1 MDMQNAS
8 KRSEL
13 FNTTK
18 IYLATPW
25 FNKEQKNRV
34 EEVSKL
40 LSNNP
45 TVGVIHFPFD
55 YQYKNA
61 NIDNKDGIFGSLE
74 WQVATYQNDLSAM
87 GTADCGVFLY
97 DLDNV
102 DDGTAFEVGYM
113 RSMGKPAIIVTFSH
127 NKNVK
132 VNLMIARGATA
143 FIDGDKN
150 LNDLVNYNFN
160 HFPSN
165 PVCTHEVF

>member
-1 MDMQNAS
+1 MN
-8 KRSEL
+8 KRQSNL
-13 FNTTK
+13 NTTK

-25 FNKEQKNRV
+25 FNSEQKERV
-34 EEVSKL
+34 EKASLL
-40 LSNNP
+40 LSENP
-45 TVGVIHFPFD
+45 TVGIVHFPFD

-61 NIDNKDGIFGSLE
+61 KINNQNEMFGSLE

-113 RSMGKPAIIVTFSH
+113 RSMNKPAIVVTFSH
-127 NKNVK
+127 KNDTK
-132 VNLMIARGATA
+132 VNLMIARGATT
-143 FIDGDKN
+143 FIDGD
-150 LNDLVNYNFN
+150 NDLEKLSSFNFN

-165 PVCTHEVF
+165 PVCPYPVF

>member
-1 MDMQNAS
+1 MN
-8 KRSEL
+8 KRTEV
-13 FNTTK
+13 FNSTK

-25 FNKEQKNRV
+25 FNEEQKKRV
-34 EEVSKL
+34 EEVSEL
-40 LSNNP
+40 LSGNP
-45 TVGVIHFPFD
+45 TVGVVHFPFD
-55 YQYKNA
+55 HQYKDA
-61 NIDNKDGIFGSLE
+61 NIDNKDGVFGSLE

-113 RSMGKPAIIVTFSH
+113 RSMGKPAIVVTFSH
-127 NKNVK
+127 KEDVK
-132 VNLMIARGATA
+132 VNLMIARGATT
-143 FIDGDKN
+143 FIDGDT
-150 LNDLVNYNFN
+150 DLEQLASYDFN

>member
-1 MDMQNAS
+1 MN
-8 KRSEL
+8 KRTFIRSSA
-13 FNTTK
+13 K

-25 FNKEQKNRV
+25 FSPEQKGRV
-34 EEVSKL
+34 EKVSEL
-40 LSNNP
+40 LSCNP

-55 YQYKNA
+55 YQYKDA
-61 NIDNKDGIFGSLE
+61 TIDNQNGVFGSLE

-87 GTADCGVFLY
+87 GTSDCGVFLY
-97 DLDNV
+97 DLDNL

-127 NKNVK
+127 QKNVK

-143 FIDGDKN
+143 FINGDTDLEQ
-150 LNDLVNYNFN
+150 LNSYNFN

-165 PVCTHEVF
+165 PVCPHDVF

>member
-1 MDMQNAS
+1 MN
-8 KRSEL
+8 KRMEVRSSA
-13 FNTTK
+13 K

-25 FNKEQKNRV
+25 FNPEQKERV
-34 EEVSKL
+34 EKVSSL
-40 LSNNP
+40 LSCNP
-45 TVGVIHFPFD
+45 TVDVVHFPFD
-55 YQYKNA
+55 HQYKDA
-61 NIDNKDGIFGSLE
+61 TIDNQNGVFGSLE

-113 RSMGKPAIIVTFSH
+113 RSLGKPAIVVTFSH
-127 NKNVK
+127 KEDVK

-143 FIDGDKN
+143 FIDGDV
-150 LNDLVNYNFN
+150 DLEQLASYDFN

>member
-1 MDMQNAS
+1 MN
-8 KRSEL
+8 KRTEIQSSA
-13 FNTTK
+13 K

-25 FNKEQKNRV
+25 FSLEQKERV
-34 EEVSKL
+34 ERVSEL
-40 LSNNP
+40 LSRNP
-45 TVGVIHFPFD
+45 TVGVVHFPFD
-55 YQYKNA
+55 HQYKDA
-61 NIDNKDGIFGSLE
+61 TIDNQNGVFGSLE

-87 GTADCGVFLY
+87 GTSDCGVFLY
-97 DLDNV
+97 DLDDL

-127 NKNVK
+127 NEDVK

-143 FIDGDKN
+143 FVDGDTN
-150 LNDLVNYNFN
+150 LEQLATYDFN